1 MPSALE
7 KLVKILKLEQNTG
20 CQNKAVIGG
29 LSGFGPVW
37 SAEAHTQA
45 KNPEHHA
52 LVNELAV
59 LISHYDDQ
67 PDSEQRATAIKHM
80 LGRIT
85 GRIPPPSTL
94 DAPKAINPLELVIQ
108 QTALPFPPA
117 RQEPPGAEP
126 QHTAVS
132 TAPLEGQRPVVPPPA
147 PPRRDPP
154 LPRPAVTLPTPVP
167 APAAPIAKNEFEVPP
182 TPFEPREAAARTERQ
197 PQPDDYQPTLD
208 DLILVPIFAPPSS
221 ELIAATPPRAPSRPP
236 KRRRDNRPLEE
247 KLSTWQAL
255 SEPVTTLAG
264 IGAKMAEKLAT
275 VPIATIDDVL
285 NTFPRRYDDYTAM
298 NPLGRLRPGEMI
310 SAMGQVRSVS
320 EIKGKRG
327 IDALRVVIEDG
338 TGTLNV
344 SFFNQS
350 YLRGKFQRGT
360 QVVFSGK
367 TDLYLG
373 KISMTNPH
381 WEYVDQEA
389 LTTRT
394 IVPVYPLTSSL
405 SPANMRRVTD
415 AALAAWGEKL
425 PDPVP
430 DSVLDRTD
438 LAEYSWAVRQMHRP
452 ESMELL
458 EVARRRLVFDE
469 LLLLQLGVLRNRR
482 IWQSVPADPLP
493 VSDDWLTAFEAV
505 LPYQLT
511 NAQQMALAD
520 IRADLKA
527 YIPMNRLLQGDVG
540 SGKTVVATATMLMA
554 VASQH
559 QAALMAPTSI
569 LAEQH
574 FRTISRLIS
583 NLPDGNAIP
592 VRLLTGATPAAERN
606 ATLADVRDGK
616 VAILIGTHALI
627 EDNVQFARLGVAVID
642 EQHRFGVEQRARLR
656 GKGTNPHLLVMTATP
671 IPRTLA
677 LTVHADLDL
686 SVLNELP
693 PGRTPIETRLL
704 KIQER
709 ERAYSFVRAEIDQG
723 RQAFIVYPLV
733 ESSESEAM
741 ADVRSA
747 TVEYERL
754 RTEIF
759 PDLKL
764 GLLHGRLSAAE
775 KDAVMAAFSAGE
787 THVLVS
793 TSVIEV
799 GIDVPN
805 ASVIVI
811 EGANRFGLA
820 QLHQFRGR
828 VGRGQHTSFC
838 LLIPDDSAD
847 LAFDNPRLMAMQNTT
862 DGFKLAEIDW
872 KLRGAGDLLGTRQ
885 SGGVGTMAEFITAEL
900 VELAQHEARALYAD
914 DPLLTFTEHR
924 LLKQRLQM
932 VYGNDSGTELS

>member
-7 KLVKILKLEQNTG
+7 KLVKILKLEQSTG

-37 SAEAHTQA
+37 SVEAHTQA
-45 KNPEHHA
+45 KKPEHHA
-52 LVNELAV
+52 LVDELTA
-59 LISHYDDQ
+59 LIIQYDDQ
-67 PDSEQRATAIKHM
+67 PDPEQRANAIKHM

-85 GRIPPPSTL
+85 GRIPPAN
-94 DAPKAINPLELVIQ
+94 APNSGTANTNPLELVVQ
-108 QTALPFPPA
+108 QTTLPIATLRTDYPDVSSTKPEARATPPPVERRKPTPPPPA
-117 RQEPPGAEP
+117 
-126 QHTAVS
+126 
-132 TAPLEGQRPVVPPPA
+132 A

-154 LPRPAVTLPTPVP
+154 LPRPAVAPPVVKNEAISP
-167 APAAPIAKNEFEVPP
+167 FDQGRFEAPPVQPDRYGAAPASN
-182 TPFEPREAAARTERQ
+182 
-197 PQPDDYQPTLD
+197 DYQPTLD
-208 DLILVPIFAPPSS
+208 DLILEPVFALESP
-221 ELIAATPPRAPSRPP
+221 ELIAARLPKVPARPP
-236 KRRRDNRPLEE
+236 KRRRDNRPVEE
-247 KLSTWQAL
+247 KLSVWQAL
-255 SEPVTTLAG
+255 KQPVTTLPG
-264 IGAKMAEKLAT
+264 IGVKMAEKLAT
-275 VPIATIDDVL
+275 MPIATVEDAL
-285 NTFPRRYDDYTAM
+285 NAFPRRYDDYTAM
-298 NPLGRLRPGEMI
+298 NPLGRLRPGELV
-310 SAMGQVRSVS
+310 SAMGLVRNVA

-338 TGTLNV
+338 TGTLSV

-350 YLRGKFQRGT
+350 YLRGKFQRGA

-389 LTTRT
+389 LTTRA

-415 AALAAWGEKL
+415 AALSIWGEKL
-425 PDPVP
+425 PDPLP
-430 DSVLDRTD
+430 ESVLDRAD
-438 LAEYSWAVRQMHRP
+438 LAEYSWTIRQMHRP

-482 IWQSVPADPLP
+482 LWQSVPADPLA
-493 VSDDWLTAFEAV
+493 VSNEWLTTFEAA
-505 LPYQLT
+505 LPYKLT
-511 NAQQMALAD
+511 NAQTEALTE
-520 IRADLKA
+520 IRADLKQSV
-527 YIPMNRLLQGDVG
+527 PMNRLLQGDVG
-540 SGKTVVATATMLMA
+540 SGKTVVATAAMLIA
-554 VASQH
+554 VANQH

-574 FRTISRLIS
+574 YRTVSRLIS
-583 NLPDGNAIP
+583 ALPDSESIP
-592 VRLLTGATPAAERN
+592 VRLLTGATSTAERN
-606 ATLADVRDGK
+606 AILADVRDGR

-627 EDNVQFARLGVAVID
+627 EDTVQFARLGMAVID
-642 EQHRFGVEQRARLR
+642 EQHRFGVEQRGRLR

-686 SVLNELP
+686 SILDELP
-693 PGRTPIETRLL
+693 PGRTPIETRVL

-709 ERAYSFVRAEIDQG
+709 ERAYSFVRAEIEQG
-723 RQAFIVYPLV
+723 RQAFVVYPLV
-733 ESSESEAM
+733 EDSKSEAM
-741 ADVRSA
+741 AEVRSA

-754 RTEIF
+754 RTEVF

-764 GLLHGRLSAAE
+764 GLLHGRLSAND
-775 KDAVMAAFSAGE
+775 KDGVMGAFSAGE
-787 THVLVS
+787 TQILVS

-805 ASVIVI
+805 ASVIII

-847 LAFDNPRLMAMQNTT
+847 PAVDNPRLMAMQTTT

-885 SGGVGTMAEFITAEL
+885 SGGVGTMAEFITSEL
-900 VELAQHEARALYAD
+900 VELAQNEARAIYAD
-914 DPLLTFTEHR
+914 DPMLTFAENR
-924 LLKQRLQM
+924 LLRARLQM
-932 VYGNDSGTELS
+932 VYGDDPGTELS